1 MDVNGMTPSTPSQ
14 PGKKCTSYKLLVD
27 PNIKKNCQKLVRYDG
42 VVSGQMGQSLSVKFV
57 TDPRS
62 RLTRLWRT
70 TEAADL
76 PIPKMKFDKYFVGE
90 LPPKQITFT
99 NLNDNVREPFL
110 RSMVE
115 KHGKVEDV
123 TIYRHPKTSKHLGLA
138 SVTYTTTRAAK
149 QAALELNRTS
159 VMGKIIIVQIDAGG
173 KECQRIFDCLSANKP
188 STPSSVGST
197 PRLDPRNGT
206 PLSSTDTPRTHSDPR
221 RLSLERQPSTVTDTP
236 ASSISSSTP
245 GFMPPESQTNFPA
258 FAEQPVQ
265 QFQGISDPYQMPE
278 QPSQQDV
285 LMHSMNSV
293 TLQGYEHL
301 QKVYAAQQAAQQQ
314 AGYAQQ
320 HVEQIPHT
328 PTAEMYA
335 QQTPAQVQAGFTMP
349 QTPSVPPVP
358 DQHMLYGHQ
367 QHPAVLQ
374 DPSAVNFQASQPYQ
388 AQSMNVQGYN
398 AHELP
403 VQNQTEM
410 PGYSSS
416 SAVDNSKQ
424 YQKVD
429 HSQSSK
435 KQNYMGQGDLHH
447 THAEESQDSFHSR
460 SYQSHS
466 GRGHRHSGQ
475 SGSKQYDDDRGSK
488 GIDDDRGSKRFDDDR
503 SSKRYDDDRGSKRY
517 DDERGSTRYDNKGS
531 KRYDDDRSK
540 KWDHR
545 DRQDYRSNKR
555 NERQRYRSQDY
566 SEEDNDDGASYRQKG
581 HRHGH
586 YRSRDSGDRHRND
599 DSYHKKSYH
608 KRDEKEE
615 DWDSHQS
622 HRAGFR
628 SRGYDKKYSDTRTYR
643 DDHRD
648 KRKNRDYG
656 KEDGDEQFSKWRCPT
671 MEDQEVKVKEE
682 SYEFAKWESPAEKP
696 LPPVPIRETSTFD
709 QCHPPGEEAASVS
722 PEDVSPFEEW
732 QCPPGEE
739 PPPGTMPL
747 VLPSQPFPPGVQE
760 ATKDVDKASQSEAE
774 ETDEF
779 ALSLDTRIEKLLKS
793 SQGPMA
799 GFPGIQLE
807 DSSNAGNNDST
818 TTLPPPGTEEPTF
831 SQSEESVRT
840 SDPETNTN
848 YVKQEEQWGRYR
860 QEQLPRTNQVEHQW
874 APGHMP
880 HSHIPD
886 PIHHPRLDHLK
897 PSPSSNGAFA
907 WQRSTPTP
915 PGRQSASATPPPPQ
929 GKMSQGVELLIS
941 KQLANLRNYDQQIA
955 SRDVSPISDVMR
967 DRSQTS
973 TPGIE
978 DYHMQRG
985 QMQYTPMDTAADDDD
1000 DKMSLSSLS
1009 SGEDTKIVVNVP
1021 IPEKKP
1027 QAPRMN
1033 SVPYST
1039 SHASWNTNLNQRST
1053 NVVNAWAA
1061 QMMPP
1066 SSAGNNQMN
1075 LQGQTQTSGYRP
1087 NPMFPRGPPPS
1098 LLGMPSPAEMEAVI
1112 ESMQIPSS
1120 SSNHDGMRNS
1130 AQMMQMMQMMASM
1143 GMPPPS
1149 IGSDGLPDFKPEQL
1163 ANFNIPGQPNL
1174 FNSPDM
1180 QPMST
1185 PQGFP
1190 SGSVPPWMAAP
1201 FMPPIP
1207 ESLLP
1212 SLDKPQRDPEKELVN
1227 EVLKTVIQEMKL
1239 IMKKDLNRKMVES
1252 KAFKS
1257 FETWWDTCQLMA
1269 KAKDMMKPKE
1279 EEKAPKKPPPAIPS
1293 MLESSFSAFGMEG
1306 LGLGLRANMPRMP
1319 SFKVKRKPASPPP
1332 EDEVGDVDDEVK
1344 EVDEKRPVTP
1354 PVIDEDSDEMSDTEQ
1369 DEITELSSQTSEPQI
1384 LDRRERAKRAREFIY
1399 SSSSE
1404 EEEEDEDKDVELE
1417 KDLEDEDEEEEED
1430 EDEEDEEEEEDEDEE
1445 EEEEEV
1451 EEEAVT
1457 KEVTKKKLE
1466 KTPPKKDEVVA
1477 VDLDKEEEESQD
1489 TQESETP
1496 SKVTEDKPSLSDASD
1511 DDSDEDWSES
1521 SSSSETESSSS
1532 ESESEESDSD
1542 EEEMDRKGT
1551 PTTKKTDEKEDRLG
1565 AFEILVEMATK
1576 AKDKLDQSSSDVEKG
1591 GLEDVDM
1598 SDIQAAQSLQALRH
1612 ASETSEVGEMT
1623 AFKGDTSATMDDS
1636 SEKTLSG
1643 SEGEVDVGDYKNILM
1658 KQPKVVLEP
1667 LAIIDHTYCQ
1677 KPAPTP
1683 NKVKP
1688 APAAEELKKQEI
1700 LSEKTTNLIPEV
1712 KYVSVGKEDKQ
1723 RQKAEK
1729 AEKKKARKRKNE
1741 LAKILEEEIVIVPEP
1756 KVQEFKPRNYYE
1768 EWTFLYEF
1776 LRTGIT
1782 HEDAFYI
1789 RKSYETLL
1797 EAGNFPWLSYTH
1809 WMAHPLTSCPDPPQ
1823 PKRKKVDE
1831 ESRVHATGTA
1841 RTEGYYKISNKE
1853 KVKYLTKARTYVQ
1866 ESVTDSSALDES
1878 TTKKRL
1884 EVSRDA
1890 RSDQRRF
1897 IAVLQQ
1903 QEEQV
1908 SNLFKFNQL
1917 QFRKKDL
1924 KFCKSSIHGWG
1935 LYAMEPI
1942 AADEMVIEYVGES
1955 VRQSIADSREK
1966 AYERMGIG
1974 SSYLFRIDAVTI
1986 IDATKS
1992 GNLARFI
1999 NHSCNPNCYAKIITV
2014 ESQKKIVIYSKQAI
2028 NVGDEITYDYKFPI
2042 EDEKIPCLCG
2052 AAQCRGTLN

>member
-1 MDVNGMTPSTPSQ
+1 MDVNGMTPSILGQ

-27 PNIKKNCQKLVRYDG
+27 PNIKKNCQKLIRYDG
-42 VVSGQMGQSLSVKFV
+42 IVPGQMGQALSVKFV
-57 TDPRS
+57 KDPRS
-62 RLTRLWRT
+62 RLTRLWRD
-70 TEAADL
+70 TEIADL
-76 PIPKMKFDKYFVGE
+76 PIPKMKFDEYFVGE

-110 RSMVE
+110 RSMAE
-115 KHGKVEDV
+115 KHGKVEDI

-138 SVTYTTTRAAK
+138 SVTYTSTRFAR
-149 QAALELNRTS
+149 QAALEMNRTS

-173 KECQRIFDCLSANKP
+173 KECQRIFDCLVADKP

-197 PRLDPRNGT
+197 PRVDPRNGT
-206 PLSSTDTPRTHSDPR
+206 PLSGPDTPQKIMIQGACLWRNNLLYQGS
-221 RLSLERQPSTVTDTP
+221 
-236 ASSISSSTP
+236 
-245 GFMPPESQTNFPA
+245 FPA

-265 QFQGISDPYQMPE
+265 QFQGMPAPNDPQFQMPE
-278 QPSQQDV
+278 QPSQQDM

-293 TLQGYEHL
+293 TLQGYEHM
-301 QKVYAAQQAAQQQ
+301 QNVYAAQQAAQLAAQQAQQ

-320 HVEQIPHT
+320 HVEQIPRT
-328 PTAEMYA
+328 TAAAGMYA
-335 QQTPAQVQAGFTMP
+335 QQTPVQQVQEGFTMP

-367 QHPAVLQ
+367 QHPAISQ
-374 DPSAVNFQASQPYQ
+374 DPSAVNFQATQPYQ
-388 AQSMNVQGYN
+388 TQPMNVQGYS

-403 VQNQTEM
+403 IQNQTEM

-416 SAVDNSKQ
+416 GAVDNSKQ

-429 HSQSSK
+429 HAQSSM
-435 KQNYMGQGDLHH
+435 KQNYMARSESHH
-447 THAEESQDSFHSR
+447 AHSEESQESFHSR

-466 GRGHRHSGQ
+466 GRGQRPSNQ
-475 SGSKQYDDDRGSK
+475 SGSKRYDEDRGSK
-488 GIDDDRGSKRFDDDR
+488 RFDDDRGSKRFDDDR
-503 SSKRYDDDRGSKRY
+503 GSKRFDDDRGSKRYDDDRGSKRY
-517 DDERGSTRYDNKGS
+517 DD
-531 KRYDDDRSK
+531 RSK
-540 KWDHR
+540 KWDRR
-545 DRQDYRSNKR
+545 DRQDYHSNKR
-555 NERQRYRSQDY
+555 NERQRYRSQDN
-566 SEEDNDDGASYRQKG
+566 SEENDEDGGSNRQKD
-581 HRHGH
+581 HRRGNF
-586 YRSRDSGDRHRND
+586 RSRDSSDRHRFD
-599 DSYHKKSYH
+599 DSYHKKSFH
-608 KRDEKEE
+608 KKDDEE
-615 DWDSHQS
+615 DEHESSRS
-622 HRAGFR
+622 HRAVSK
-628 SRGYDKKYSDTRTYR
+628 SRGYDNKYSDSRTYR

-648 KRKNRDYG
+648 KKKTREFD
-656 KEDGDEQFSKWRCPT
+656 KEESGDHFAKWRCPT
-671 MEDQEVKVKEE
+671 LKDQEVKPKEE
-682 SYEFAKWESPAEKP
+682 SYKFDKWEIPKGKS
-696 LPPVPIRETSTFD
+696 LPPAPVRETNKFD
-709 QCHPPGEEAASVS
+709 QCHPPGEEPPSTS

-760 ATKDVDKASQSEAE
+760 APLPSVEADKVSQSEGE
-774 ETDEF
+774 DTDSF

-807 DSSNAGNNDST
+807 DSGNAGKNSSTT

-848 YVKQEEQWGRYR
+848 YMKQEEQWGRYR
-860 QEQLPRTNQVEHQW
+860 QEQHPRTDHQVEQHQW
-874 APGHMP
+874 APGHLP
-880 HSHIPD
+880 HSHVPD
-886 PIHHPRLDHLK
+886 PVHHPRLDHLK
-897 PSPSSNGAFA
+897 PSANGNDAFA
-907 WQRSTPTP
+907 RPHSTPTP
-915 PGRQSASATPPPPQ
+915 PGRQSASATPPP

-941 KQLANLRNYDQQIA
+941 KQLQNLRNYDQQTA
-955 SRDVSPISDVMR
+955 SRDTSPISDG
-967 DRSQTS
+967 
-973 TPGIE
+973 P
-978 DYHMQRG
+978 
-985 QMQYTPMDTAADDDD
+985 MQYTPMDTAADDDD

-1009 SGEDTKIVVNVP
+1009 SGDDTKIVVNVP

-1027 QAPRMN
+1027 QAPGMN
-1033 SVPYST
+1033 SMAYAT
-1039 SHASWNTNLNQRST
+1039 SQASWTTNLNQRST

-1066 SSAGNNQMN
+1066 SSAGNAVQMN
-1075 LQGQTQTSGYRP
+1075 LQGSQNQTSGYRP

-1098 LLGMPSPAEMEAVI
+1098 LHGMRPQASMEAFL
-1112 ESMQIPSS
+1112 ESMQPPSS
-1120 SSNHDGMRNS
+1120 SSSLDEVPTN
-1130 AQMMQMMQMMASM
+1130 AQMMQMMQTMASL

-1149 IGSDGLPDFKPEQL
+1149 IGPDGLPDFKPEQL
-1163 ANFNIPGQPNL
+1163 ANLNFPGQLNP

-1180 QPMST
+1180 LPFSM
-1185 PQGFP
+1185 PPGFP
-1190 SGSVPPWMAAP
+1190 SASAPPWMAAP

-1212 SLDKPQRDPEKELVN
+1212 SSLDKPHRDPEKELVN
-1227 EVLKTVIQEMKL
+1227 EVLKTVIQEMKI

-1269 KAKDMMKPKE
+1269 KAKQMMKPKE
-1279 EEKAPKKPPPAIPS
+1279 EEKVPKKPPPAIPS

-1319 SFKVKRKPASPPP
+1319 SFKVKRKAASPSPN
-1332 EDEVGDVDDEVK
+1332 DEVDDVDDDIK
-1344 EVDEKRPVTP
+1344 AVDKKRPFTP
-1354 PVIDEDSDEMSDTEQ
+1354 PVIDEDSDDMSDTEQ
-1369 DEITELSSQTSEPQI
+1369 DEITEISSQTSEPQV

-1399 SSSSE
+1399 SSSS
-1404 EEEEDEDKDVELE
+1404 
-1417 KDLEDEDEEEEED
+1417 D
-1430 EDEEDEEEEEDEDEE
+1430 EDEEDDDKEDE
-1445 EEEEEV
+1445 V
-1451 EEEAVT
+1451 A
-1457 KEVTKKKLE
+1457 KKKLE
-1466 KTPPKKDEVVA
+1466 KAPSRKDEVTA
-1477 VDLDKEEEESQD
+1477 DDLDKEEESQD

-1496 SKVTEDKPSLSDASD
+1496 SKVTLDKPSLSDASD
-1511 DDSDEDWSES
+1511 IESDEDWTES

-1532 ESESEESDSD
+1532 ESDSESSDSD
-1542 EEEMDRKGT
+1542 EDDVEGKA
-1551 PTTKKTDEKEDRLG
+1551 PSTKESAAEDKEDRLG

-1576 AKDKLDQSSSDVEKG
+1576 AKDKLDQSSSDTDKG
-1591 GLEDVDM
+1591 VLGDVDMEM
-1598 SDIQAAQSLQALRH
+1598 SDIQAAQSLTALRH
-1612 ASETSEVGEMT
+1612 ASETSEVGEMS
-1623 AFKGDTSATMDDS
+1623 AFIGDTSATMDDS
-1636 SEKTLSG
+1636 SEKTMSG
-1643 SEGEVDVGDYKNILM
+1643 SEGDVDVGDYKTLLT
-1658 KQPKVVLEP
+1658 KQLKIVLEP
-1667 LAIIDHTYCQ
+1667 LAIVDHTYCQ
-1677 KPAPTP
+1677 KPTP
-1683 NKVKP
+1683 SPDKVEP
-1688 APAAEELKKQEI
+1688 APAAEELKKQEV
-1700 LSEKTTNLIPEV
+1700 LTEKINNLIPEV
-1712 KYVSVGKEDKQ
+1712 KYVTLDKEKDKEEKQ
-1723 RQKAEK
+1723 RQKVEK
-1729 AEKKKARKRKNE
+1729 AEKKK
-1741 LAKILEEEIVIVPEP
+1741 
-1756 KVQEFKPRNYYE
+1756 F
-1768 EWTFLYEF
+1768 
-1776 LRTGIT
+1776 
-1782 HEDAFYI
+1782 

-1797 EAGNFPWLSYTH
+1797 EAGTFPWLSYTH
-1809 WMAHPLTSCPDPPQ
+1809 WMAHPLTACPDPPQ
-1823 PKRKKVDE
+1823 PKRKKLDE
-1831 ESRVHATGTA
+1831 ESRVHLSGSS

-1878 TTKKRL
+1878 TTKKRI

-1917 QFRKKDL
+1917 QFRKKDI

-2014 ESQKKIVIYSKQAI
+2014 ESEKKIVIYSKQTI

-2042 EDEKIPCLCG
+2042 EDEKISCLCG